1 MEGIQPIAILKNYA
15 RVIDEVQ
22 DGEPIVLTE
31 NGVGRAVL
39 VNINEWQRRQA
50 EIWLLTQLNSAE
62 QEFGEGEDIDTF
74 AEKYG
79 LGS

>member
-1 MEGIQPIAILKNYA
+1 MEGIQPIAILENYA
-15 RVIDEVQ
+15 KVIDEVQ
-22 DGEPIVLTE
+22 DGEPVVLTE
-31 NGVGRAVL
+31 NGIGRAVL

-50 EIWLLTQLNSAE
+50 EIWLLTELNNAE

-79 LGS
+79 LGN